1 MKRKEMINKVAN
13 LNCMLKCLRAID
25 SDDVEAIQSI
35 PQALIIASEYAD
47 SLYEAI
53 IDSDE

>member
-1 MKRKEMINKVAN
+1 MERKEMIEKVTN

-35 PQALIIASEYAD
+35 PQALIIVSEYAD
-47 SLYEAI
+47 TLYEAI

>member
-1 MKRKEMINKVAN
+1 MERKEMIDKATN

-35 PQALIIASEYAD
+35 PQALIIVSEYAD

-53 IDSDE
+53 MDSDE

>member
-1 MKRKEMINKVAN
+1 MERREMIYKVTN

-35 PQALIIASEYAD
+35 PQALIIVSEYAD
-47 SLYEAI
+47 TLCEAI
-53 IDSDE
+53 IDSDD